1 MKEDSEGSIFERYY
15 TLFFVLIVA
24 TPICAINSAVQ
35 TALQVGFSSTF
46 SDHWARGFALAYVLT
61 VPAALV
67 AVPLARRALDQLSSK
82 KTYCESGFS
91 SRSALLEH
99 GREEPV

>member
-99 GREEPV
+99 GR

>member
-1 MKEDSEGSIFERYY
+1 MREDSERSIFERYY

-35 TALQVGFSSTF
+35 AALHVGFSCAF
-46 SDHWARGFALAYVLT
+46 PNHWGHGFALAYALT

-67 AVPLARRALDQLSSK
+67 AVPLARKALAQLSSDENQLRK
-82 KTYCESGFS
+82 
-91 SRSALLEH
+91 
-99 GREEPV
+99 

>member
-1 MKEDSEGSIFERYY
+1 MTEESEGNIFERYY

-35 TALQVGFSSTF
+35 TAFQVGFSCAF
-46 SDHWARGFALAYVLT
+46 PGHWGRGFTLAYALT

-67 AVPLARRALDQLSSK
+67 AVPLARKALAQLSSDENRLRK
-82 KTYCESGFS
+82 
-91 SRSALLEH
+91 
-99 GREEPV
+99 